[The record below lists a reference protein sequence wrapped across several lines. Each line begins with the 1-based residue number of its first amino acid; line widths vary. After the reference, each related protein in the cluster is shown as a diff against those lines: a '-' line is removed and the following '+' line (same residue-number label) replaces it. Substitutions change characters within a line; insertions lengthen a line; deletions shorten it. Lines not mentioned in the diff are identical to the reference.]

1 MNQSQYTTLLEVLAV
16 IPDPRKARGQRYAWT
31 LLLTLLAA
39 GLASGQQ
46 TIRAIAQWVHL
57 HADTLRAALP
67 LGQPLPSEATLLR
80 TIRQIDVGI
89 LEAALA
95 QLTPPPTD
103 AEAAVG
109 QVVTPCG
116 TILQAQAVDGKTLRG
131 TTACGAPTHLVS
143 LVQHGRGTTLAQ
155 DQVAQKRNEITA
167 VPRLLAGRDLTDTVV
182 TMDALLTQRALAQQI
197 IDQGGHYLMIV
208 KRNQPLLH
216 DDLALFFD
224 LPAIA
229 ADHEQ
234 WDRVQTVTKGHGRI
248 ETRTLERTTGDCA
261 ALGWPGAA
269 QMLRRTCERT
279 VQKTGKCTVTV
290 TYGITSVP
298 PAEADAALLETLW
311 RGHWTIESQSHYVRD
326 VTLGE
331 DRNHMRMGRAPQAL
345 AALRNGLLVL
355 WRRAGWSNIADA
367 VRAHA
372 ASVPRALA
380 FIGVPVTLT

>member
-1 MNQSQYTTLLEVLAV
+1 V
-16 IPDPRKARGQRYAWT
+16 IPDPRKARGRRYAWP
-31 LLLTLLAA
+31 LVLTLLAA

-67 LGQPLPSEATLLR
+67 SLTTLPSESTLLR
-80 TIRQIDVGI
+80 TARQIDVGI
-89 LEAALA
+89 LETAIA
-95 QLTPPPTD
+95 QLTQPHTD
-103 AEAAVG
+103 AEEAAG

-116 TILQAQAVDGKTLRG
+116 TILQSQAVDGKTLRG
-131 TTACGAPTHLVS
+131 TTACGVSTHLVS
-143 LVQHGRGTTLAQ
+143 LVQHGSGTTLAQ

-208 KRNQPLLH
+208 KRNQPQLH

-229 ADHEQ
+229 ADHEH
-234 WDRVQTVTKGHGRI
+234 WDQHQTITKGHGRI
-248 ETRTLERTTGDCA
+248 EVRTLESTTGDCA

-269 QMLRRTCERT
+269 QLLRRTCERT
-279 VQKTGKCTVTV
+279 VKKTGKCTVTV

-298 PAEADAALLETLW
+298 PAEADAKLLERLW
-311 RGHWTIESQSHYVRD
+311 REHWTIESRSHYVRD

-331 DRNHMRMGRAPQAL
+331 DRNHMRTGQAPQAL
-345 AALRNGLLVL
+345 AALRNGLLAL
-355 WRRAGWSNIADA
+355 WRRAGWTNIADA